1 MSTALS
7 CPVAFRR
14 DAPLADRSTLKVGG
28 VAELLLE
35 PATPDELVAAV
46 AWAREEGH
54 ALHLLGGGANT
65 ILPDGVVGGAV
76 LTTERLR
83 RTFRKVPVEYMAG
96 VPCDDPYTENVPR
109 MSLPEDGGEPVLVTW
124 AGSSMPGLVTA
135 AKALGW
141 SGLEGLAGVPG
152 TIGGGVAMNA
162 GGSWG
167 ELWDVVESVR
177 VLEPDG
183 SVVDLEHGDCAPSYR
198 NANLGE
204 RIVLG
209 CVLRLVKTSKAEVTE
224 AVRSYLKHKRDVQPV
239 TEASAGC
246 VFKNPDPERSGG
258 RGAGQLVD
266 EAGLKGARVGGA
278 RVSEKH
284 GNFVVNTGGAT
295 AADVLALIDRCRG
308 EVAERFGVE
317 LEREVKVWD
326 VGARNA

>member
-1 MSTALS
+1 MTALES
-7 CPVAFRR
+7 CPVAYQR
-14 DAPLADRSTLKVGG
+14 DASLADRSTLKVGG
-28 VAELLLE
+28 RAELLLE
-35 PATPDELVAAV
+35 PATPDELVEAV
-46 AWAREEGH
+46 AWVREEGL

-83 RTFRKVPVEYMAG
+83 RTFRKVPAELMAG
-96 VPCDDPYTENVPR
+96 VASEDPYAETVPR
-109 MSLPEDGGEPVLVTW
+109 VALPEDGGEPVLVCW

-167 ELWDVVESVR
+167 ELWDVIESVR

-183 SVVDLEHGDCAPSYR
+183 SVVDLARADCSPSYR

-209 CVLRLVKTSKAEVTE
+209 CVLRLEKSHKKIVSD
-224 AVRSYLKHKRDVQPV
+224 AVRDYLKHKRDVQPV

-246 VFKNPDPERSGG
+246 VFKNPDPEVSGG
-258 RGAGQLVD
+258 RSAGRLVD
-266 EAGLKGARVGGA
+266 EAGLKGASVGGA
-278 RVSEKH
+278 RVSDKH
-284 GNFVVNTGGAT
+284 GNFVINTGGAT
-295 AADVLALIDRCRG
+295 AADVLALIERCRS
-308 EVAERFGVE
+308 EVAERFDVQ
-317 LEREVKVWD
+317 LEREVKIWSPS
-326 VGARNA
+326 GR

>member
-1 MSTALS
+1 MTTLES
-7 CPVAFRR
+7 CPVAFQR
-14 DAPLADRSTLKVGG
+14 DAPLANRSTLKVGG
-28 VAELLLE
+28 RAELLLE
-35 PATPDELVAAV
+35 PATPDELVEAV
-46 AWAREEGH
+46 AWVGERGLP
-54 ALHLLGGGANT
+54 LHLLGGGANT
-65 ILPDGVVGGAV
+65 ILPDGTVDGVV
-76 LTTERLR
+76 LTTERMR
-83 RTFRKVPVEYMAG
+83 RTFRKVPAEYMAG
-96 VPCDDPYTENVPR
+96 VASDDPYAETVPR
-109 MSLPEDGGEPVLVTW
+109 IALPEDGGEPVLVCW

-183 SVVDLEHGDCAPSYR
+183 SVVDLAKGDCAPSYR
-198 NANLGE
+198 NANLGP

-209 CVLRLVKTSKAEVTE
+209 CVLRLEKSSKAQVSE
-224 AVRSYLKHKRDVQPV
+224 AVRDYLKHKRDVQPV

-258 RGAGQLVD
+258 RSAGRLVD
-266 EAGLKGARVGGA
+266 EAGLKGASIGGA
-278 RVSEKH
+278 RVSDKH
-284 GNFVVNTGGAT
+284 GNFIVNSGGAT
-295 AADVLALIDRCRG
+295 AADVLALVERCRS

-326 VGARNA
+326 PSGR